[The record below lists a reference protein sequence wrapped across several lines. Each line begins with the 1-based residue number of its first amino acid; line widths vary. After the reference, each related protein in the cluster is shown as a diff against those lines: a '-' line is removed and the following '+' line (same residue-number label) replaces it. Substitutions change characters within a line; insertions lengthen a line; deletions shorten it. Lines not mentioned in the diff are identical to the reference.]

1 MMINRYLRILCVGA
15 AFLTA
20 SETSAQT
27 LQCSDTIVHRQLQE
41 AMWKASGGNSR
52 DELYDACVAF
62 HRHAKEEGDIVAAN
76 NAWVCGIMY
85 NLGKM
90 DIKEAYYVTQAMK
103 TDIMTSKYPEA
114 GDFYVANMLGHIYNT
129 CGNIPGAQE
138 ELLKSA
144 ELIKGTMFERE
155 GLAFIYVALAH
166 VHLNND
172 LEESLHWVDV
182 TLEEAGKFK
191 GSWNYYR
198 ALIDAYAIKAIVR
211 FKQRNYDAFN
221 KCISMMEDVERTSK
235 ISSGDLFAPYAR
247 IYKTLIDGDTEKALA
262 QADALSNLKE
272 QYLVKCDIFRYIGDN
287 DKAFLTQR
295 ELMHKRDSI
304 TGVMIAENMRQ
315 HEAEIG
321 LVVKQKK
328 TARVMNFVLL
338 GAVALAILVIV
349 LLARILLIRR
359 NFSKRLMVK
368 NEELRAAYKKVTA
381 ADEMKTEFIR
391 NVSHEIRTPL
401 NIING
406 FSQVLTDEDCTFTPE
421 ERHEI
426 ATTIG
431 ENTRQITSL
440 VNKMLALA
448 NESTK
453 DLMVD
458 AVETDVAD
466 VCRRAIEAMPII
478 DTEKIKVEFMDSTDG
493 ETTIETNGDSLLQI
507 LENLLENAAKFTEQG
522 HIYLKLDR
530 DDENFYFTVEDT
542 GCGIPDDKKSTIFE
556 YFVKADEFKQGLGLG
571 LAYCHKIAKK
581 LNGKLLLVKTSDE
594 GTTFTLNLPIKLKKH
609 KTL

>member
-1 MMINRYLRILCVGA
+1 MMINHYLRILYVGA

-103 TDIMTSKYPEA
+103 TDIMTSRYPEA

-155 GLAFIYVALAH
+155 GLAFIYLALAH
-166 VHLNND
+166 AHLNND
-172 LEESLHWVDV
+172 LKESLHWIDV

-221 KCISMMEDVERTSK
+221 KCFSMMEDVERTSK

-247 IYKTLIDGDTEKALA
+247 IYKTLIDGDTGKALA
-262 QADALSNLKE
+262 EADALSNLKE

-338 GAVALAILVIV
+338 GAVALAFLVIV
-349 LLARILLIRR
+349 LLVRILLIRR

-478 DTEKIKVEFMDSTDG
+478 DTEKIKVEFIDSTDG

>member
-15 AFLTA
+15 AFLIV
-20 SETSAQT
+20 SEVSAQT
-27 LQCSDTIVHRQLQE
+27 SQCSDTIVHRQLQE

-52 DELYDACVAF
+52 DELYNACVAF
-62 HRHAKEEGDIVAAN
+62 HKHAKEEGDIVAAN
-76 NAWVCGIMY
+76 NAWVCGIMF

-103 TDIMTSKYPEA
+103 TDIMTSRCPEA

-172 LEESLHWVDV
+172 LEESLHWIDV

-458 AVETDVAD
+458 AVETDVSD

-478 DTEKIKVEFMDSTDG
+478 DTEKIKVEFIDTTDG

>member
-1 MMINRYLRILCVGA
+1 MINHYLRILYVGA

-103 TDIMTSKYPEA
+103 TDIMTSRYPEA

-155 GLAFIYVALAH
+155 GLAFIYLALAH
-166 VHLNND
+166 AHLNND
-172 LEESLHWVDV
+172 LKESLHWIDV

-221 KCISMMEDVERTSK
+221 KCFSMMEDVERTSK

-262 QADALSNLKE
+262 EADA
-272 QYLVKCDIFRYIGDN
+272 
-287 DKAFLTQR
+287 
-295 ELMHKRDSI
+295 
-304 TGVMIAENMRQ
+304 
-315 HEAEIG
+315 
-321 LVVKQKK
+321 
-328 TARVMNFVLL
+328 
-338 GAVALAILVIV
+338 
-349 LLARILLIRR
+349 
-359 NFSKRLMVK
+359 
-368 NEELRAAYKKVTA
+368 
-381 ADEMKTEFIR
+381 
-391 NVSHEIRTPL
+391 VSR
-401 NIING
+401 
-406 FSQVLTDEDCTFTPE
+406 
-421 ERHEI
+421 
-426 ATTIG
+426 
-431 ENTRQITSL
+431 
-440 VNKMLALA
+440 KM
-448 NESTK
+448 
-453 DLMVD
+453 
-458 AVETDVAD
+458 
-466 VCRRAIEAMPII
+466 
-478 DTEKIKVEFMDSTDG
+478 
-493 ETTIETNGDSLLQI
+493 
-507 LENLLENAAKFTEQG
+507 
-522 HIYLKLDR
+522 
-530 DDENFYFTVEDT
+530 
-542 GCGIPDDKKSTIFE
+542 
-556 YFVKADEFKQGLGLG
+556 
-571 LAYCHKIAKK
+571 
-581 LNGKLLLVKTSDE
+581 
-594 GTTFTLNLPIKLKKH
+594 
-609 KTL
+609 